1 MSKPAENI
9 TSASLPAPHQ
19 EAREDLIRKEACL
32 LLLKEGKSIQ
42 VTAQGMS
49 MYPFIKSKDSLK
61 IASLAGRAP
70 RIGDIVAVNRKAGS
84 AGWFVVHRLVKVS
97 DLSRDKQGYFTKG
110 DFYNGLDHPV
120 AIGDIA
126 GVITMITRR
135 GVSMH
140 LDTSLWR
147 LANAFFA
154 RLSCVFPGGL
164 VFISRCMSLFIER
177 KTFLFKL
184 RNRLKKGNPVIFN
197 AQELF
202 LLCSRSRLDETLI
215 KKSARLTEEGVDWEY
230 FCSLATKSKL
240 VVLIS
245 GALDKLKPLMD
256 IPEFVFKRL
265 LEAQVYILPRVISQ
279 KKELSSILEAFS
291 ENSLP
296 VVCLKGPVLS
306 RRIYGD
312 DSARGISAD
321 IDLLIKEEDKLKA
334 QAVLETLGYICLPD
348 IEIKEWSWQFIF
360 SKPGA
365 TTIDLHWDITMTMR
379 SRTRIEGLWGN
390 IAPAG
395 SDGLRHYEFN
405 DETLLLYLCAHL
417 ASSDACRNLKY
428 ICDLNEFIDKRG
440 AFLDWDKLVNN
451 ALAWKLPASLYT
463 GLILSQKLFST
474 QLPSTLLLRVKPS
487 LPKRFFIGFVAN
499 RKFVLNDPLSKKI
512 MNRFLSYIFFELI
525 EARSLNEYIQV
536 FKRVFF
542 PPDDFMKGRSRILR
556 LLKGLGKFL
565 AWPFLHQRS
574 LNKTK

>member
-1 MSKPAENI
+1 MSKSTENI
-9 TSASLPAPHQ
+9 TTANPPAPHQ
-19 EAREDLIRKEACL
+19 EDRENFIRKEACL

-70 RIGDIVAVNRKAGS
+70 RVGDIVAVNRKAGS

-97 DLSRDKQGYFTKG
+97 NLSEDKQGYFTKG
-110 DFYNGLDHPV
+110 DFYNSLDRLV
-120 AIGDIA
+120 AIEDIA
-126 GVITMITRR
+126 GVITMITRH
-135 GVSMH
+135 GVGID
-140 LDTSLWR
+140 LDTYLWR
-147 LANAFFA
+147 LINAVFA

-184 RNRLKKGNPVIFN
+184 CNRLKKGNPVIFN

-202 LLCSRSRLDETLI
+202 LLCSRSKIDQALI
-215 KKSARLTEEGVDWEY
+215 KKSAQLTEEGVDWEY
-230 FCSLATKSKL
+230 FCSLVTKSKL
-240 VVLIS
+240 VVLVS
-245 GALDKLKPLMD
+245 GALDKLKPLID
-256 IPEFVFKRL
+256 LPEFVFKRL

-279 KKELSSILEAFS
+279 KKELSAILEAFS

-296 VVCLKGPVLS
+296 VVCLKGPELS
-306 RRIYGD
+306 QRIYGD

-334 QAVLETLGYICLPD
+334 QAALETLGYSCVPD

-360 SKPGA
+360 FKPGA

-395 SDGLRHYEFN
+395 SGGLRHYELN

-417 ASSDACRNLKY
+417 TSSDACRNLKY
-428 ICDLNEFIDKRG
+428 ICDLNEFIDQRG
-440 AFLDWDKLVNN
+440 PSLDWDKV
-451 ALAWKLPASLYT
+451 ASTAITWKLSASLYT
-463 GLILSQKLFST
+463 GLVLSKELFST
-474 QLPSTLLLRVKPS
+474 QLPRTILLRVKPS
-487 LPKRFFIGFVAN
+487 LPKRFFIGLVAN
-499 RKFVLNDPLSKKI
+499 RKFVLNDPLAKKI
-512 MNRFLSYIFFELI
+512 MNRFLSYIFFDLI

-536 FKRVFF
+536 FNRVFF

-556 LLKGLGKFL
+556 LFKGLGNFL
-565 AWPFLHQRS
+565 AWPFLRQTS